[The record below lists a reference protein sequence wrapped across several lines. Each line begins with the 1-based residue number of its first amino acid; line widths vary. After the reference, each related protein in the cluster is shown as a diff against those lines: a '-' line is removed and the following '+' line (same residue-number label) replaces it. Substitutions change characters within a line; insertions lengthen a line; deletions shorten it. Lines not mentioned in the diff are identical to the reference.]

1 MGLLAALLFGGLLL
15 DGRAV
20 GLVFGIGLEQLQVL
34 VVEERRRLA
43 IDLEPVGT
51 NEILLV
57 EHRVVGTHE
66 LEVSH
71 LVETA
76 KKKKRTNKQ
85 TNTFQN
91 SKVDSSQKLEAPL

>member
-76 KKKKRTNKQ
+76 KKKRTNKQ